1 MSVDP
6 YEGSARQRRQRR
18 RVRIVAVVLAVAL
31 LLPILIGTVAAL
43 SG

>member
-1 MSVDP
+1 VSVDP